1 MSTKF
6 CPSVHLSE
14 TILYGAKLKFA
25 CPCPLTPLH
34 ARKYGQV
41 MKYATLSKKPERPV
55 YIINLIHFMVLSAL
69 IQHTN
74 SQTAYDLRWLW
85 IGQIEEVD
93 HQVVDFPTLEN
104 IRNVPQ
110 CCWCDMPSTSF
121 ENCKKVRYK
130 VNGNVSY
137 VSYKTMLALISGL
150 IWGYLLDVVHFIT
163 SYTTCERFHYSNV

>member
-1 MSTKF
+1 MPMSVDT
-6 CPSVHLSE
+6 
-14 TILYGAKLKFA
+14 FA
-25 CPCPLTPLH
+25 CSEIRASDEICDII
-34 ARKYGQV
+34 
-41 MKYATLSKKPERPV
+41 KKPERPV
-55 YIINLIHFMVLSAL
+55 YIFNLIHFMVLSAL

-137 VSYKTMLALISGL
+137 VSYKNNVGANFWSDMGL
-150 IWGYLLDVVHFIT
+150 FIGCCTFHNKLYNLRKVPLLKCLKLHG
-163 SYTTCERFHYSNV
+163 